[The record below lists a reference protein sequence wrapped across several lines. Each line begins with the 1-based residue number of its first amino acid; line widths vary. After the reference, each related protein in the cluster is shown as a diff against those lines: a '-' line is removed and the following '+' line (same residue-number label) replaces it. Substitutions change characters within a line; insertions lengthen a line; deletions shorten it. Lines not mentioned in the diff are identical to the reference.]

1 MLSLN
6 FPKEVVIIEVG
17 PRDGLQNEPQFV
29 DTEIKKA
36 FIQKL
41 AAAGIKEM
49 ELTSFVSPKWVP
61 QMKDAGEIVQSA
73 PEGVRGIVLAPN
85 RKGIERVLKTSCK
98 SVAVFVGVSNTFNK
112 KNINKSTRESMAELQ
127 PLIEE
132 LKAKNFFVRA
142 CISTAFYCP
151 YEGKI
156 QDDDTLALCR
166 EFVAAG
172 VDELSV
178 ADTIGMAAPHES
190 YSLFSRLKE
199 ALPDVLLAAHFHD
212 TRKMALANTYAA
224 LEAGVNRFDS
234 SAGGLGGCPFA
245 PGATGNVAT
254 EDVVYMLGRM
264 GIETSIDL
272 DKLVDAVDTV
282 APVISRQIDTG
293 YYRLS
298 KQG

>member
-1 MLSLN
+1 MN

-49 ELTSFVSPKWVP
+49 ELTSFVSAKWVP

-132 LKAKNFFVRA
+132 LKAKTSLSEHVFPHLFIARMKERFKK
-142 CISTAFYCP
+142 TTHLHF
-151 YEGKI
+151 
-156 QDDDTLALCR
+156 
-166 EFVAAG
+166 AG
-172 VDELSV
+172 NSLQPEL
-178 ADTIGMAAPHES
+178 M
-190 YSLFSRLKE
+190 
-199 ALPDVLLAAHFHD
+199 
-212 TRKMALANTYAA
+212 N
-224 LEAGVNRFDS
+224 
-234 SAGGLGGCPFA
+234 
-245 PGATGNVAT
+245 
-254 EDVVYMLGRM
+254 
-264 GIETSIDL
+264 
-272 DKLVDAVDTV
+272 
-282 APVISRQIDTG
+282 
-293 YYRLS
+293 
-298 KQG
+298 